1 MEDENKDKKDME
13 NIYLFKESEQYVNL
27 LQENLNRMAGNSA
40 NCKNWLMGIIGG
52 SLALCLSNNINSEK
66 ICIVIYI
73 LIAIS
78 AMFYFLDGF
87 YLGLERR
94 FKEAEKLFI
103 ERTKAEDKNDV
114 RLLLM
119 SFSKTLEVKERKPDA
134 CSNFF
139 EHKKVQLLAALEG
152 MTSIST
158 ICFYVPIIILL
169 FILVRYI

>member
-1 MEDENKDKKDME
+1 
-13 NIYLFKESEQYVNL
+13 
-27 LQENLNRMAGNSA
+27 
-40 NCKNWLMGIIGG
+40 
-52 SLALCLSNNINSEK
+52 
-66 ICIVIYI
+66 
-73 LIAIS
+73 
-78 AMFYFLDGF
+78 MFYFLDGF

-139 EHKKVQLLAALEG
+139 GHKKVQLLAALDG

-169 FILVRYI
+169 FILVHYI

>member
-13 NIYLFKESEQYVNL
+13 NIYLFKESDQYVNL

-52 SLALCLSNNINSEK
+52 SLALCLSNNISSEK
-66 ICIVIYI
+66 ICIVVYI

-78 AMFYFLDGF
+78 IMFYFLDGF

-103 ERTKAEDKNDV
+103 ARTKAKDENDV

-119 SFSKTLEVKERKPDA
+119 SFSPTLEVKECKPDA

-139 EHKKVQLLAALEG
+139 EHKKVQILAALDG

-169 FILVRYI
+169 FILVRHI